1 MDTDAA
7 GIDRTAVAACPH
19 LVLIDAEHTN
29 VAAFSDFLSVLP
41 LVADDSMITF
51 HDANLVGDTIQI
63 IERFLTYM
71 RTPYSMVILPSCV
84 AVFGFGAFLKPVQT
98 ELAPHAEDNQRY
110 FADARQQRQ
119 EAVADAVIARTAGL
133 PARGIAELAA
143 WVAGA
148 QQRAASAAASVAR
161 YAGSA
166 GRLHQFNIVAT
177 DRPDTRGGTAGATP
191 PMGHEAYAI
200 AVRAAMTSWGRGEAP
215 P

>member
-1 MDTDAA
+1 MLAELGKHASPEELSKLVTMDTDAA

-29 VAAFSDFLSVLP
+29 VAAFSDFLSILP

-133 PARGIAELAA
+133 PARR
-143 WVAGA
+143 
-148 QQRAASAAASVAR
+148 QRGSVR
-161 YAGSA
+161 REYAGSA

-191 PMGHEAYAI
+191 PW
-200 AVRAAMTSWGRGEAP
+200 AMRHMPSQ
-215 P
+215 